1 MVYSINPDQPEE
13 TIRLL
18 SWQPLGKIKSILK
31 TLNPS
36 NRRRDSGD
44 FLKVSTNQFNSCWLA
59 PDGVT
64 IVPEVYDLA
73 RSNALVEGYPGKVL
87 YGADEYLKR
96 TVRFNV
102 GPKGHLS
109 EPQLFA
115 EKGEFGSAVDGEG
128 NVYIADGQV
137 YVFNS
142 SGKEIGMIE
151 TPERPSTVAVAGDTL
166 FITGRNA
173 LYAVRLK

>member
-1 MVYSINPDQPEE
+1 MH
-13 TIRLL
+13 LL
-18 SWQPLGKIKSILK
+18 QKVPVEKVTGIVK

-44 FLKVSTNQFNSCWLA
+44 FLKVSTNQFKECWLA

-64 IVPEVYDLA
+64 IVPVVYDLA

-102 GPKGHLS
+102 GPQGHLS

-115 EKGEFGSAVDGEG
+115 EKGEFSSAVDSQG
-128 NVYIADGQV
+128 NVCIADGQV
-137 YVFNS
+137 YVFDP
-142 SGKEIGMIE
+142 SGKEINMIE
-151 TPERPSTVAVAGDTL
+151 TPERPSTITVAGDTL

-173 LYAVRLK
+173 LYAVKLK